1 MPVGRTSRSAR
12 VLQDPQLPYLWL
24 MCALAMPLGAAP
36 PAVKVRVDT
45 PHGAQ
50 VLDLPWERYVAGVLA
65 GECSV
70 FKSDA
75 ALRAMAVAART
86 YAVHLRG
93 RHAADGYDFC
103 STTHCQR
110 LDMDGI
116 TPRLSAIAA
125 ETAGEIVWFE
135 GKPAFTPYTRDCG
148 GRTEAGTEPYL
159 KSHPDAYCARAG
171 TETWQWAG
179 DPARIEKVL
188 FASGLRV
195 PRALEGI
202 AIVSRT
208 TSGRALTLSLRGAAE
223 SVPLSAGS
231 FRFAIGR
238 ALGWNTVRSDL
249 YDIQPGGGPILF
261 QGRGAGHGVGL
272 CQRGAKQMAAEGRS
286 YRDILAYYYP
296 GTAVGV
302 TARGLPWQRLG
313 GDSVTLWTTQPE
325 QDGAVLA
332 IAERASRAV
341 TRRTNWPMPAHVEIR
356 LYPDLD
362 SFRNATAEPGWV
374 AATTQGA
381 RIQLQPA
388 SVLRSHGALEET
400 LRHELFHVAVESRAA
415 PGLLVWFREGIVEY
429 LSGGAP
435 GDGLPG
441 VPADSEVRETTD
453 PARARRAYSEAAR
466 AVAGLVARYGEATVL
481 GWVTRGLPPEVRK
494 TSASQAPTK
503 SR

>member
-1 MPVGRTSRSAR
+1 
-12 VLQDPQLPYLWL
+12 
-24 MCALAMPLGAAP
+24 
-36 PAVKVRVDT
+36 
-45 PHGAQ
+45 
-50 VLDLPWERYVAGVLA
+50 
-65 GECSV
+65 
-70 FKSDA
+70 
-75 ALRAMAVAART
+75 
-86 YAVHLRG
+86 
-93 RHAADGYDFC
+93 
-103 STTHCQR
+103 
-110 LDMDGI
+110 
-116 TPRLSAIAA
+116 
-125 ETAGEIVWFE
+125 
-135 GKPAFTPYTRDCG
+135 
-148 GRTEAGTEPYL
+148 
-159 KSHPDAYCARAG
+159 
-171 TETWQWAG
+171 
-179 DPARIEKVL
+179 
-188 FASGLRV
+188 
-195 PRALEGI
+195 
-202 AIVSRT
+202 
-208 TSGRALTLSLRGAAE
+208 
-223 SVPLSAGS
+223 
-231 FRFAIGR
+231 
-238 ALGWNTVRSDL
+238 
-249 YDIQPGGGPILF
+249 
-261 QGRGAGHGVGL
+261 
-272 CQRGAKQMAAEGRS
+272 MAAEGRS